1 MSTGGGAGYRWE
13 RLKSENVLKDGEEMR
28 GNRQSR
34 KSCWQRREVT
44 GGFRELALKDETQS
58 HLRTRGQRGRG

>member
-1 MSTGGGAGYRWE
+1 MGEADVREGQE
-13 RLKSENVLKDGEEMR
+13 EVLEDGEEVR

-34 KSCWQRREVT
+34 EEELLAEKGGH

-58 HLRTRGQRGRG
+58 HLRTRGQWGRG